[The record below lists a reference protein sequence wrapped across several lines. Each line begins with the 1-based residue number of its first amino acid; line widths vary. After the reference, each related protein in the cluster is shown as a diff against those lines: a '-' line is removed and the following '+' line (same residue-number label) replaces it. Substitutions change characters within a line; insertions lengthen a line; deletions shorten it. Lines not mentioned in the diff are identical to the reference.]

1 MQNACKNSI
10 GGKGD
15 SAVMIS
21 DAVLQVRKVML
32 VANAMVRIVIFVRMV
47 ANALLIDGN
56 VVMQ

>member
-10 GGKGD
+10 AGKGG
-15 SAVMIS
+15 SAVMI
-21 DAVLQVRKVML
+21 DAVLLVRKVML
-32 VANAMVRIVIFVRMV
+32 VVNAMVRIVMLVMV

>member
-1 MQNACKNSI
+1 MQNAFKNSI
-10 GGKGD
+10 ADKGG

-21 DAVLQVRKVML
+21 DAVLLVRKVML
-32 VANAMVRIVIFVRMV
+32 VANAMVRIVMLVRMV

>member
-10 GGKGD
+10 AGKGG

-21 DAVLQVRKVML
+21 DAVLLVRKVML
-32 VANAMVRIVIFVRMV
+32 VANAMVMLIRMV